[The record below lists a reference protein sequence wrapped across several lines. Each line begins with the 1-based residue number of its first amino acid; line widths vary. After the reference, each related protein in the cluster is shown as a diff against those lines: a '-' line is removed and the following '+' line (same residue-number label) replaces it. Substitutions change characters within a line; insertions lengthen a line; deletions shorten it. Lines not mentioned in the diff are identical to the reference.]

1 MFVPVCMPCLIGVI
15 VTGST
20 SMPNPLA
27 RTIGYHAK
35 WKYHSYIKTTSKNMT
50 FCTLYSFTGRYI
62 SLYNYAWCKVD
73 NYDKH
78 TWAVVNLEQLSAL
91 TMPGWVGRYKTKTSK
106 KTSQLEL
113 CECWT
118 HTSHMSESHY
128 IILELSA
135 TRKAKWREWEKRS
148 WAVLSHWQQP
158 YCQQS
163 HLQTVLT

>member
-1 MFVPVCMPCLIGVI
+1 MSDWRHCHWQ
-15 VTGST
+15 
-20 SMPNPLA
+20 
-27 RTIGYHAK
+27 YQHAK
-35 WKYHSYIKTTSKNMT
+35 STGKNNWLSCQVEIPQHKTTSKNMT